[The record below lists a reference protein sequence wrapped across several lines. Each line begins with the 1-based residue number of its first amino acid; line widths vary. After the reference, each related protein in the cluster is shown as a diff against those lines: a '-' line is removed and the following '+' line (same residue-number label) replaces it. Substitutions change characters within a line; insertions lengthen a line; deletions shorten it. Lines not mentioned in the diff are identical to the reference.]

1 MNRIFAPWRYKYVSN
16 PDSEDCIFC
25 KAAKSKDDR
34 KSFVLFRGESSFVMM
49 NIYPY
54 NNGHIMIAPY
64 KHTGNLQGLSENEL
78 LEISIL
84 LQKWQEVL
92 KKAMKADGFN
102 IGMNLGRIAGAGFEE
117 HLHYHLV
124 PRWSGDT
131 NFMAVIGETKVIPM
145 SIEEGYGLLLRV
157 HKEIEKRQSR

>member
-1 MNRIFAPWRYKYVSN
+1 MNRIYAPWRYKYVSN
-16 PDSEDCIFC
+16 PDSGNCIFC
-25 KAAKSKDDR
+25 KAAKSRDDR
-34 KSFVLFRGESSFVMM
+34 KLFVLQRGECSFAMM

-64 KHTGNLQGLSENEL
+64 KHTGNLQELSGNEM
-78 LEISIL
+78 LEISAL

-92 KKAMKADGFN
+92 KKAMKPDGFN

-131 NFMAVIGETKVIPM
+131 NFMAVVADTKVVPM
-145 SIEEGYGLLLRV
+145 SIEEGYDLLLKV
-157 HKEIEKRQSR
+157 YKKIEKKS

>member
-1 MNRIFAPWRYKYVSN
+1 MNRIYAPWRYKYVSN
-16 PDSEDCIFC
+16 PDSGDCIFC
-25 KAAKSKDDR
+25 KAAKSKNDR
-34 KSFVLFRGESSFVMM
+34 KSFVLFRGETSFVMM

-64 KHTGNLQGLSENEL
+64 KHTGNIQELGENEM

-84 LQKWQEVL
+84 LQKWHKVL
-92 KKAMKADGFN
+92 KKAMKPDGFN

-131 NFMAVIGETKVIPM
+131 NFMAVIGDTKVIPM
-145 SIEEGYGLLLRV
+145 SIEEGYNLLLRV
-157 HKEIEKRQSR
+157 YKKLGN